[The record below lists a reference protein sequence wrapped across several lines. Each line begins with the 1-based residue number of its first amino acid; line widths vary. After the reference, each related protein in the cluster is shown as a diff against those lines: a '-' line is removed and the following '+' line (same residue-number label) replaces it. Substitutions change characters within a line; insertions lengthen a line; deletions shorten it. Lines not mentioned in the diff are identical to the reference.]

1 VVFRIRASYNS
12 RLQAALAA
20 PDPAPKGWRRRVSR
34 HIGARNRRC
43 IPASAWPDSGAV
55 DEFALGLSTKI
66 VVYCDVRNK
75 WDLGHSER
83 TMNAKKIAVVSLLV
97 AVVALAA
104 CRREECCR
112 PMKLGAGDVAAAELA
127 R

>member
-1 VVFRIRASYNS
+1 MGPQAPATGVAFLHRPGRIQALIVNYHLVCAS
-12 RLQAALAA
+12 
-20 PDPAPKGWRRRVSR
+20 
-34 HIGARNRRC
+34 
-43 IPASAWPDSGAV
+43 
-55 DEFALGLSTKI
+55 KI
-66 VVYCDVRNK
+66 VLYCNVRNN

-104 CRREECCR
+104 CRREECCK
-112 PMKLGAGDVAAAELA
+112 PMKLGAGDVATTEVA

>member
-1 VVFRIRASYNS
+1 MSIDLTQRPPRSHRVRLGGYVMLPRILDKGRALN
-12 RLQAALAA
+12 AG
-20 PDPAPKGWRRRVSR
+20 K
-34 HIGARNRRC
+34 IG
-43 IPASAWPDSGAV
+43 
-55 DEFALGLSTKI
+55 
-66 VVYCDVRNK
+66 VYCGVRNN

-104 CRREECCR
+104 CRREECCK
-112 PMKLGAGDVAAAELA
+112 PLKLGAGDVAAAELA

>member
-1 VVFRIRASYNS
+1 MPSFG
-12 RLQAALAA
+12 RLLDAAQAHKMC
-20 PDPAPKGWRRRVSR
+20 PE
-34 HIGARNRRC
+34 GARHRRC
-43 IPASAWPDSGAV
+43 IPASPGPDSGAHRQLS
-55 DEFALGLSTKI
+55 LGLPGKI
-66 VVYCDVRNK
+66 VLYCDVRNN

-104 CRREECCR
+104 CRREECCK
-112 PMKLGAGDVAAAELA
+112 PLKLGAGDVAAAELA